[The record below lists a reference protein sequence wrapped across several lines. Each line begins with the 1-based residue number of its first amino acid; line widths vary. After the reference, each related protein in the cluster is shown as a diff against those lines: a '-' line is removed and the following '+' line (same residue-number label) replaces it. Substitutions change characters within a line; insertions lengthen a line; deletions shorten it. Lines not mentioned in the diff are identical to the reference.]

1 MFIHETTTDKLLSKH
16 LDTHSPM
23 VIIANV
29 KSIAMVK
36 KNRYKKETEKII
48 IEQTSFFYLDT
59 LFVVYTGNEL

>member
-1 MFIHETTTDKLLSKH
+1 MFLHKTTTDKLLSKH

-36 KNRYKKETEKII
+36 KNSYKKEQNK
-48 IEQTSFFYLDT
+48 
-59 LFVVYTGNEL
+59 

>member
-36 KNRYKKETEKII
+36 KNSYKKEQK
-48 IEQTSFFYLDT
+48 
-59 LFVVYTGNEL
+59 